1 VWLAD
6 ASFNGTDPEKEAVMN
21 DPSRVRVSGPLAAYR
36 VGFAEELARQ
46 GYTAG
51 SAQRQ
56 VCLMAHLSRWLDGRG
71 LGAAGL
77 AADRVR
83 EFLAVRRAD
92 GYTLELSER
101 GMAPLLGYLRGLGVT
116 PVPPE
121 PAAGTAAELLAQDY
135 RRYLVSE
142 QGLAPDTVRAY
153 LGTARLFLC
162 QREAQPGGLDLE
174 NLTAGQVTE
183 FVTVQCSARRVAAA
197 KALVTGLR
205 SLLRYLYWA
214 GLTGL
219 APAVPTPSGFAG
231 GYLPRGL
238 EEESVAALL
247 GSCDRDTAVGQRD
260 FAILTLLARLGLR
273 AGEVSVLTLDDLD
286 WHRGE
291 ITVRG
296 KGSRTDRLPLPAD
309 VGEAVADYLQN
320 GRPRSDRR
328 AVFLRVRAPMG
339 GLSRGGVGDVV
350 MHACERAG
358 LPRVG
363 PHRLRHSA
371 ATAMLRGGA
380 SLAEVGQVLRQARSA
395 TTAIYA
401 KVDRTALR
409 ALARPWP
416 EATS

>member
-1 VWLAD
+1 
-6 ASFNGTDPEKEAVMN
+6 MN

-36 VGFAEELARQ
+36 VGFAEELAKQ
-46 GYTAG
+46 GYTTG

-56 VCLMAHLSRWLDGRG
+56 VHLMAHLSRWLDGCG
-71 LGAAGL
+71 LGAADL
-77 AADRVR
+77 TADRVR

-116 PVPPE
+116 PVPQRP
-121 PAAGTAAELLAQDY
+121 TVCTMAELLAEDY

-142 QGLAPDTVRAY
+142 QGLARDTVRAY
-153 LGTARLFLC
+153 LETARLFLG

-174 NLTAGQVTE
+174 NLTACRVTE
-183 FVTVQCSARRVAAA
+183 FVTEQCRARRVAAA

-214 GLTGL
+214 GRTGDRQL
-219 APAVPTPSGFAG
+219 ASAVPTPSGFAG
-231 GYLPRGL
+231 GCLPRGL
-238 EEESVAALL
+238 EEEAVTALL
-247 GSCDRDTAVGQRD
+247 GSCDRDTAVGRRD
-260 FAILTLLARLGLR
+260 FAILMLLARLGLR
-273 AGEVSVLTLDDLD
+273 AGEVAALALDDLD
-286 WHRGE
+286 WRRGE

-296 KGSRTDRLPLPAD
+296 KGNRTDRLPLPAD
-309 VGEAVADYLQN
+309 AGEAVADYLRH
-320 GRPRSDRR
+320 GRPRTACR

-339 GLSRGGVGDVV
+339 GLSRGGVGDAV

-380 SLAEVGQVLRQARSA
+380 SLAEVGQVLRQARSS

-416 EATS
+416 GEAS

>member
-1 VWLAD
+1 V
-6 ASFNGTDPEKEAVMN
+6 N

-36 VGFAEELARQ
+36 DGFAEELARQ

-56 VCLMAHLSRWLDGRG
+56 VQLMAHLSRWLDSRG

-77 AADRVR
+77 TGDRAR
-83 EFLAVRRAD
+83 EFLPVRRAD

-121 PAAGTAAELLAQDY
+121 PAARTEAELLAEDY

-142 QGLAPDTVRAY
+142 QGLARDTVRAY

-174 NLTAGQVTE
+174 NLTAGQVTG
-183 FVTVQCSARRVAAA
+183 FVVEQCRARRVAAA
-197 KALVTGLR
+197 KVLVTGLR

-214 GLTGL
+214 GLTADRQL

-231 GYLPRGL
+231 GSLPRGL
-238 EEESVAALL
+238 EEDAVTALL
-247 GSCDRDTAVGQRD
+247 GSCDRDTAVGRRD

-273 AGEVSVLTLDDLD
+273 AGEVAVLTLDDLD

-309 VGEAVADYLQN
+309 IGEAVADYLQH
-320 GRPRSDRR
+320 GRPRTACR

-339 GLSRGGVGDVV
+339 GLSRSGIGDVV

-380 SLAEVGQVLRQARSA
+380 SLAEVGQVLRQARAA

-416 EATS
+416 EEAS

>member
-1 VWLAD
+1 
-6 ASFNGTDPEKEAVMN
+6 MN

-36 VGFAEELARQ
+36 DGFAEELAKQ

-51 SAQRQ
+51 SAQHQ
-56 VCLMAHLSRWLDGRG
+56 VQLMAHLSRWLDSRG
-71 LGAAGL
+71 LGAADL
-77 AADRVR
+77 TADRAR

-101 GMAPLLGYLRGLGVT
+101 GMAPLLDYLRGHGVT

-121 PAAGTAAELLAQDY
+121 PAACTAAELLVEDY

-142 QGLAPDTVRAY
+142 QGLAQSTVRAY
-153 LGTARLFLC
+153 LGTARLFLV

-174 NLTAGQVTE
+174 NLTAGQVTG
-183 FVTVQCSARRVAAA
+183 FVIEQCRPRRVAAA

-214 GLTGL
+214 GCTADHQL
-219 APAVPTPSGFAG
+219 APAVPTPAGFAG
-231 GYLPRGL
+231 GCLPRGL
-238 EEESVAALL
+238 EKEAVTALL
-247 GSCDRDTAVGQRD
+247 GSCDRDTTVGRRD

-273 AGEVSVLTLDDLD
+273 AGEVAVLTLDDLD

-309 VGEAVADYLQN
+309 IGEAVADYLQH
-320 GRPRSDRR
+320 GRPRADCR
-328 AVFLRVRAPMG
+328 AAFLRVRAPMG

-363 PHRLRHSA
+363 PHRLRHCA

-380 SLAEVGQVLRQARSA
+380 SLAEVGQVLRQARAA

-416 EATS
+416 GEAS

>member
-1 VWLAD
+1 
-6 ASFNGTDPEKEAVMN
+6 MN

-36 VGFAEELARQ
+36 GGFAEGLAKQ

-56 VCLMAHLSRWLDGRG
+56 VQLMAHLSRWLDSRG
-71 LGAAGL
+71 LGADGL
-77 AADRVR
+77 TADRAR

-101 GMAPLLGYLRGLGVT
+101 GMAPLLDYLRGLGVT

-121 PAAGTAAELLAQDY
+121 PAACTAAELLVEDY

-142 QGLAPDTVRAY
+142 QGLAQSTVRAY
-153 LGTARLFLC
+153 LGTARLFLR

-174 NLTAGQVTE
+174 NLTAGQVTG
-183 FVTVQCSARRVAAA
+183 FVIEQCRTRRVAAA
-197 KALVTGLR
+197 KVLVTGLR

-214 GLTGL
+214 GCTADHQL
-219 APAVPTPSGFAG
+219 APAVPAPAGFAG
-231 GYLPRGL
+231 GCLPRGL
-238 EEESVAALL
+238 EKEAVTALL
-247 GSCDRDTAVGQRD
+247 GSCDRDTAVGRRD

-273 AGEVSVLTLDDLD
+273 AGEAAVLTLDDLD

-296 KGSRTDRLPLPAD
+296 KGSRTGRLPLPAD
-309 VGEAVADYLQN
+309 VGEAVADYLQH
-320 GRPRSDRR
+320 GRPRTDCR
-328 AVFLRVRAPMG
+328 AVFLRVRAPTG

-380 SLAEVGQVLRQARSA
+380 SLAEVGQVLRQARAA

-416 EATS
+416 GEAS